1 MEIETNGS
9 SIEIMEMIFFPDH
22 DGRQQTCNVAE
33 NEIQC
38 QEKAVIMA
46 FLHNSSY
53 QVWDGWIKNG
63 FLITFGSTG
72 VARAIETVI
81 VQINASVPVKNEFE
95 DQNKRFFIALL
106 VFLVLSGFWRIKRNQ
121 SFSKEYLCTKEGFSV
136 KKNPD
141 EIFGFC
147 ILGETWVAAST
158 NFVYFFVLF
167 GFRSIWGS
175 LSQKF

>member
-9 SIEIMEMIFFPDH
+9 SIEIMEMIFIPDH
-22 DGRQQTCNVAE
+22 DGRQQTCKVAE

-38 QEKAVIMA
+38 RKEKPVIMA
-46 FLHNSSY
+46 FLQNSSY

-95 DQNKRFFIALL
+95 DQNKRFFIGLL
-106 VFLVLSGFWRIKRNQ
+106 VILVLSGFWRIKRNQ

-136 KKNPD
+136 KKTQMKYLD
-141 EIFGFC
+141 FVFLEKHALQLQRILFIFLFC
-147 ILGETWVAAST
+147 LV
-158 NFVYFFVLF
+158 
-167 GFRSIWGS
+167 FR
-175 LSQKF
+175 